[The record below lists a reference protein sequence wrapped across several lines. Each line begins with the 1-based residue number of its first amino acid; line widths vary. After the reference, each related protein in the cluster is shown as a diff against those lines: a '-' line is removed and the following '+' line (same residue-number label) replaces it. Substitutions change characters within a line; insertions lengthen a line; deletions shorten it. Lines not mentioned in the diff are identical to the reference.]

1 MFSFRPAIAVSI
13 ALLAAPAIAGPVGE
27 QETVA
32 NAPDS
37 PSSEKVICR
46 TIKVIGSRLKGERM
60 CKTATEWARDRTEQ
74 RNVVEKGQNQR
85 TLSGS

>member
-1 MFSFRPAIAVSI
+1 MLKFHAAMAAALAV
-13 ALLAAPAIAGPVGE
+13 LAAPAVAGPVGE
-27 QETVA
+27 RETVA
-32 NAPDS
+32 NSPDN

-74 RNVVEKGQNQR
+74 RNAVEKGQNQR
-85 TLSGS
+85 TLSGG